1 MRRYRYVI
9 AITMAI
15 LAAIIIVA
23 PVLAAY
29 YTEITV
35 TESDGNSY
43 DMLPVAA
50 SIDIDYLATNNFIES
65 DGRDVRVKTIGG
77 AEVPFMLVDDKVLFA
92 SSIDNDRQNTFRLST
107 GNSLIDDFAIITGD
121 GGYVTIAHHANLE
134 LADNFDLE
142 YDGYIDTS
150 SSTNYYPTVEGATT
164 WYRGSQGTSHVADLP
179 TDITKGDLLLLF
191 FNTHATITNINTP
204 SGWTSL
210 FKVGEGTDHA
220 IMVAY
225 KEAAGGES
233 TVTVTTTA
241 SVYSTTNSYRISGYT
256 SAPEATYT
264 NSETYDDKPD
274 SPILTPTWD
283 EASTLWITGF
293 GMQDTRT
300 VSSNPTSYGSLQYVN
315 QNANACGSARR
326 NLKATSEDPS
336 YFTMS
341 GSCQWYAWTVAVR
354 GEFPTGNIIYKPN
367 AIGVGGNNDDIIAAI
382 HGTSGKVLKAES
394 FNTGDYKIN
403 VYADTTN
410 FKLDIDD
417 SPEDSTALSGATV
430 LDNANDWLLTFT
442 YADYYKHTTSDTLRL
457 TYEPDDIITGTTL
470 PNELAAG
477 TYDGTITYGSEPS
490 GVSVSVSGLETYE
503 ISYPMDP
510 AGSQDIIS
518 PTTAPLF
525 DVDLDKLAHNPLQP
539 IVALIAAE
547 ALLTERLVWLAG
559 AFIGLFVALL
569 IVLWKSEGQLTFTA
583 FAGLGFCIIMYLSG
597 IFPLWTIVVFAFGAV
612 SALVW
617 ERVIAL

>member
-1 MRRYRYVI
+1 MVKRLFIPLLI
-9 AITMAI
+9 AIFGLMMAG
-15 LAAIIIVA
+15 

-29 YTEITV
+29 YANIDV
-35 TESDGNSY
+35 TESNGTSY
-43 DMLPVAA
+43 DMLPVIATMP
-50 SIDIDYLATNNFIES
+50 IDYLAEYGFISE
-65 DGRDVRVKTIGG
+65 DGLDVRIKNSQGNG
-77 AEVPFMLVDDKVLFA
+77 VPFMLAEDKVVFA
-92 SSIDNDRQNTFRLST
+92 SDITGDMVSRFQLTT
-107 GNSLIDDFAIITGD
+107 GNDPLDSFAVCTGD
-121 GGYVTIAHHANLE
+121 GGYVTIDYHANLE

-164 WYRGSQGTSHVADLP
+164 WYIGSQVTSHVVDLP
-179 TDITKGDLLLLF
+179 ADITKGDLLLLF
-191 FNTHATITNINTP
+191 FNSHGAITNINTP

-264 NSETYDDKPD
+264 NSETDDNKPD

-283 EASTLWITGF
+283 DASTLWITGF
-293 GMQDTRT
+293 GMQGTRS

-315 QNANACGSARR
+315 QNTNACGSAIR
-326 NLKATSEDPS
+326 NLKATSENPS

-367 AIGVGGNNDDIIAAI
+367 AIAVGGNNNDIIAAI

-442 YADYYKHTTSDTLRL
+442 YANYYKHTTSDTLRL
-457 TYEPDDIITGTTL
+457 TYQRIAGRYH
-470 PNELAAG
+470 NRQYAA
-477 TYDGTITYGSEPS
+477 
-490 GVSVSVSGLETYE
+490 
-503 ISYPMDP
+503 
-510 AGSQDIIS
+510 
-518 PTTAPLF
+518 
-525 DVDLDKLAHNPLQP
+525 
-539 IVALIAAE
+539 
-547 ALLTERLVWLAG
+547 
-559 AFIGLFVALL
+559 
-569 IVLWKSEGQLTFTA
+569 
-583 FAGLGFCIIMYLSG
+583 
-597 IFPLWTIVVFAFGAV
+597 
-612 SALVW
+612 
-617 ERVIAL
+617 